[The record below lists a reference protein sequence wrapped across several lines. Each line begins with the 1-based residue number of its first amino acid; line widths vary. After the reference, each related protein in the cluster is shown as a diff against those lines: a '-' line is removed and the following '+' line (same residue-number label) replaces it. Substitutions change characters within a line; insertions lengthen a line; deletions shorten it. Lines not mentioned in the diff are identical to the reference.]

1 MKLTLE
7 IAKIIIDV
15 IVIVMN
21 FKNSFAGGWPHFVK
35 PTTTHSVN
43 GNFWRKGQAA
53 SRSLTRTLTPKMP
66 DRREG
71 ATFVVLNFGVAFRFS
86 KNRKGQIN
94 NKLILF
100 DFIFSMRTPC
110 MSARADTLYVRSCL
124 HVGRVLAYNRTKM
137 TYHEVTKSRWEISN
151 VG

>member
-1 MKLTLE
+1 
-7 IAKIIIDV
+7 
-15 IVIVMN
+15 
-21 FKNSFAGGWPHFVK
+21 
-35 PTTTHSVN
+35 
-43 GNFWRKGQAA
+43 
-53 SRSLTRTLTPKMP
+53 
-66 DRREG
+66 
-71 ATFVVLNFGVAFRFS
+71 VVLNFGVAFRFS

-100 DFIFSMRTPC
+100 NFIFY
-110 MSARADTLYVRSCL
+110 ADTLRVRSSDTSDVRSCL

>member
-21 FKNSFAGGWPHFVK
+21 FKNSFCRWLASLRETNH
-35 PTTTHSVN
+35 HSQCER
-43 GNFWRKGQAA
+43 NFWRKGQAA

-100 DFIFSMRTPC
+100 NFIFLCGHPACPLIRTPW
-110 MSARADTLYVRSCL
+110 MSA
-124 HVGRVLAYNRTKM
+124 HVFT
-137 TYHEVTKSRWEISN
+137 
-151 VG
+151 

>member
-35 PTTTHSVN
+35 PTTTTVN

-100 DFIFSMRTPC
+100 NFIFLCGHPACPLIRHPGCPLMSSRRTRFGLQ
-110 MSARADTLYVRSCL
+110 SDKNDLS
-124 HVGRVLAYNRTKM
+124 
-137 TYHEVTKSRWEISN
+137 
-151 VG
+151 

>member
-21 FKNSFAGGWPHFVK
+21 FKNSFCRWLASLRETNH
-35 PTTTHSVN
+35 HSQCERE
-43 GNFWRKGQAA
+43 FWRKGQAA

-100 DFIFSMRTPC
+100 NFIFSM
-110 MSARADTLYVRSCL
+110 DTLRVRSSDTLDVRSCL